1 MISDRLAYSKLCAE
15 RVLEG
20 TAAERN
26 RTECF
31 GTASNLV
38 FVQVHA
44 AFRALRGDIH
54 ARTALDQ
61 VAHGGF
67 QTGGYAA
74 CTEGFEYDLGVAEQ
88 HREE

>member
-1 MISDRLAYSKLCAE
+1 MISDRLPRWTGA
-15 RVLEG
+15 V
-20 TAAERN
+20 ERN

-61 VAHGGF
+61 VAYGGF

-88 HREE
+88 YGEE

>member
-1 MISDRLAYSKLCAE
+1 MLHLWHSGAC
-15 RVLEG
+15 G
-20 TAAERN
+20 
-26 RTECF
+26 
-31 GTASNLV
+31 LV
-38 FVQVHA
+38 YAGFYRYAQDLLGIVQVRA

-88 HREE
+88 HGEE